1 MFILLIL
8 TFPKI
13 NNKTPLFNFL
23 KIFSWPL
30 WKLKRRKYWKS
41 EILPWKFAEYYL
53 IYPNNL
59 YFWSDF
65 FPKLIISLFVSTDK
79 TLTRH
84 RQLSSI
90 YWFSFRNS
98 FLCFSFYEKRKNA
111 RNEKKFSVFC
121 SFYVIIGIDNSQL
134 VVYVVYTN
142 AFGVIWDALTLS
154 GSCN

>member
-59 YFWSDF
+59 CFWSGF
-65 FPKLIISLFVSTDK
+65 FWKLFILFFVSTDK

-98 FLCFSFYEKRKNA
+98 FLCFSFYEKRKMA